1 MSSAPESLSP
11 SGAGTSEAAASANPP
26 LAAASPAVFLAGF
39 STLALISG
47 ISIGLAK
54 VVTQFFAL
62 AIGADA
68 FQIGLIMA
76 MESIGMVLVTVPA
89 GFIIARF
96 GARRVYAIAS
106 LGPLIVNLLLP
117 FASGIIGL
125 AVGRLVIGLCIPFRI
140 VSMNSTFLAQLN
152 RIGVG
157 KAGWYRGALTAGLAL
172 IGPALATVLTQHV
185 DYVWSFAIIA
195 ALFGIMAVGSLYFFT
210 DEAPQRSSSSTPAP
224 KGLSANGI
232 VSEARGLLRNK
243 DVSESCVIEFISS
256 ATGSLFAAFI
266 IVVAAHLNGLTKED
280 GVHIMLFHGAM
291 TVLALF
297 GAGRLTRTL
306 NKWIA
311 YGAGLVLG
319 TLALIILG
327 TASGF
332 AALAIG
338 AVLLSAGQSIVHLV
352 NMRLL
357 STHPGEKSK
366 VSGLFNLS
374 SMTGSSVGAL
384 AGGIVS
390 KFAGVQSIYLLWL
403 PVLWLA
409 AGYLF
414 FVLKGTNPHEA

>member
-1 MSSAPESLSP
+1 
-11 SGAGTSEAAASANPP
+11 
-26 LAAASPAVFLAGF
+26 
-39 STLALISG
+39 LALISG

-117 FASGIIGL
+117 FASGVIGL

-185 DYVWSFAIIA
+185 DYIWSFAIIA

-210 DEAPQRSSSSTPAP
+210 DEAPLATVP

-232 VSEARGLLRNK
+232 VSEARTLLRNK

-311 YGAGLVLG
+311 YGIGLVLG

-403 PVLWLA
+403 PVLWLV

>member
-1 MSSAPESLSP
+1 MSSPPTDTPLI
-11 SGAGTSEAAASANPP
+11 SGGNPP
-26 LAAASPAVFLAGF
+26 LGGGGLNTASPSPWVFLTGF

-117 FASGIIGL
+117 FASGVIGL

-185 DYVWSFAIIA
+185 DYIWSFAIIA

-210 DEAPQRSSSSTPAP
+210 DEAPLATVP

-232 VSEARGLLRNK
+232 VSEARTLLRNK

-311 YGAGLVLG
+311 YGIGLVLG

-403 PVLWLA
+403 PVLWLV

>member
-1 MSSAPESLSP
+1 MSSPPESLSS
-11 SGAGTSEAAASANPP
+11 SGRGTSGAAASVNPP
-26 LAAASPAVFLAGF
+26 LAAAPDAPSPLVFLAGF

-117 FASGIIGL
+117 FASGAVGL
-125 AVGRLVIGLCIPFRI
+125 AIGRLVIGLCIPFRI
-140 VSMNSTFLAQLN
+140 VSMNSTFLAQLH

-195 ALFGIMAVGSLYFFT
+195 GLFGIMAVGSLYFFT
-210 DEAPQRSSSSTPAP
+210 DEAPAEPAP
-224 KGLSANGI
+224 KGLSASGI
-232 VSEARGLLRNK
+232 VSEARNLLRHK

-266 IVVAAHLNGLTKED
+266 IVVAAHMNGLTKED

-297 GAGRLTRTL
+297 SAGRLTRTL

-311 YGAGLVLG
+311 YGIGLVLG

-338 AVLLSAGQSIVHLV
+338 AVLLSAGQSVVHLI

-357 STHPGEKSK
+357 SAHPGEKSK